1 MKDKVKVAFEIP
13 TPQPVVY
20 PIAVTKR
27 SKQGKLAREFV
38 DLVNSEAGQTILQSY
53 GFSKP

>member
-13 TPQPVVY
+13 TPQPVIY

-27 SKQGKLAREFV
+27 SKSAKLAREFV
-38 DLVNSEAGQTILQSY
+38 NLVKSEAGQTILQNY
-53 GFSKP
+53 GFAKP